1 MPTFFILRD
10 VERVTKWAFYK
21 RQNNLKGVTDLLGT
35 IVLALAL
42 ALDAFGVALGLGCG
56 NRLRTRDKLYL
67 VVFFG
72 FFQLLFAFIGALVG
86 NFIHA
91 AFFNITNYLSGA
103 VLLIMGALLLKEGYQ
118 RQEEDTVRSLGLWTY
133 VVLGISVSLDAL
145 GIGFSVLYR
154 QSVLQIAGSALVIGL
169 IAGGLTALSFVVA
182 RHARNI
188 QIIERYADY
197 LGGVI
202 LIIFGLEMLI

>member
-1 MPTFFILRD
+1 M
-10 VERVTKWAFYK
+10 
-21 RQNNLKGVTDLLGT
+21 LGT

-67 VVFFG
+67 ILFFG
-72 FFQLLFAFIGALVG
+72 FFQLLFAFVGAVVG

-118 RQEEDTVRSLGLWTY
+118 RQEDDEVKALGLWTY
-133 VVLGISVSLDAL
+133 AVLGISVSLDAL

-154 QSVLQIAGSALVIGL
+154 QSVLQIAASALVIGL
-169 IAGGLTALSFVVA
+169 IAGGLTAASFVVA
-182 RHARNI
+182 RHVRNI